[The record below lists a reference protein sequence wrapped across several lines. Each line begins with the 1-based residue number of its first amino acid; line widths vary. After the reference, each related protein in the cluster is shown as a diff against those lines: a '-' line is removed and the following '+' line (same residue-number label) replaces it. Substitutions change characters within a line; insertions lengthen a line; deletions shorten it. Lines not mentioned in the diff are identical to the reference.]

1 VLEKESLPSV
11 VPPSLGL
18 PLPPLV
24 LIFGASANCGR
35 PFVFVVWKKCV
46 FRIRSKS
53 ARFHQLKTRAFDL
66 ID

>member
-35 PFVFVVWKKCV
+35 PFVFVVWKKVC
-46 FRIRSKS
+46 FQDQIKKRAFPPTEN
-53 ARFHQLKTRAFDL
+53 ARF
-66 ID
+66 